1 MGKIYFSK
9 NIGSDAVKY
18 RDGLWIPY
26 RKRNYVYWYNFLQH
40 AERSSHHKVNW
51 NKYKGWGGANYVLG
65 TKFNDFWEEKWKE
78 LFGLKNKN
86 DEQKYPFRIQPKTDG
101 IRLSLLCWEQR
112 SKLKDPNKKGQVIEI
127 ARKVYQYE
135 TGLSGEKRPRYYQGE
150 FDVSQI
156 NPDMIRDDFR
166 ERESKMTSAEQFDEE
181 MFNQEF
187 GKKEID
193 EDKEHTQYVQRTVS
207 RMINRGKRIIS
218 NVCKGHFP

>member
-156 NPDMIRDDFR
+156 NPDSNNVRVYLSYSVSIEEPNSNFDYIGEKF
-166 ERESKMTSAEQFDEE
+166 SK
-181 MFNQEF
+181 
-187 GKKEID
+187 
-193 EDKEHTQYVQRTVS
+193 
-207 RMINRGKRIIS
+207 INDRKAVPLGW
-218 NVCKGHFP
+218 